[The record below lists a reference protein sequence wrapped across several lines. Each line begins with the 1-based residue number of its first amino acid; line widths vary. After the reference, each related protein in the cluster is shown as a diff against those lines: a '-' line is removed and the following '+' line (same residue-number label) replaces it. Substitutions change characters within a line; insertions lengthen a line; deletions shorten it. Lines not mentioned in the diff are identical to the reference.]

1 MKLKSR
7 LLKPGIAL
15 HMGKFTATGDH
26 LSSLTTKF
34 QKDQHGLRLRDINH
48 KDKQNFQVVVN
59 ITSAAHLLSKIPGA
73 NASKCYVGLIQC
85 VMDGYLD
92 KILHP
97 IDRIEKLWYAAF
109 FVRYWRKW
117 LLLNKAY
124 TLKDNFIT
132 SNAYM
137 CIELNAHAIVIFL
150 LAVRDHMSKVMI
162 AFYPGF
168 LDLNAV
174 KNCLGQQGT

>member
-1 MKLKSR
+1 MVCC
-7 LLKPGIAL
+7 IFYA
-15 HMGKFTATGDH
+15 
-26 LSSLTTKF
+26 
-34 QKDQHGLRLRDINH
+34 
-48 KDKQNFQVVVN
+48 
-59 ITSAAHLLSKIPGA
+59 
-73 NASKCYVGLIQC
+73 
-85 VMDGYLD
+85 
-92 KILHP
+92 IL
-97 IDRIEKLWYAAF
+97 E
-109 FVRYWRKW
+109 KW

-132 SNAYM
+132 SDAYI

-174 KNCLGQQGT
+174 KHCLGQQGAYVVYFLPQLILACLVCCAEYIAYTFN